1 MTASILVGFDGSPAA
16 QTALDWALRR
26 AEATGCDVEVLFVA
40 DTSWDSEA
48 FTAAPLL
55 HAKGEVV
62 LAGAAFHADSKAP
75 HVTVSSKVLSGN
87 PVSVLVAEAE
97 AIGASLLVVG
107 SYRKDL
113 YERLTTSAV
122 SLRVAASATVPVA
135 VIPDLPA
142 GRRHGVVVGVDGGP
156 SSVRLARTALVE
168 AERLGEPLRILT
180 AWTLPPLV
188 QPDFTDGSDLYDA
201 LEERAQDVARQVAA
215 DVAGTGATGPD
226 ATGVD
231 APAAS
236 VAVATDV
243 VLAAPAAALVTAAA
257 DAALLVVGSH
267 GRHGIGRFLLGSV
280 SHDVLLSAPC
290 PVLVLRVT
298 DKG

>member
-75 HVTVSSKVLSGN
+75 HVTVSPKVLSGN